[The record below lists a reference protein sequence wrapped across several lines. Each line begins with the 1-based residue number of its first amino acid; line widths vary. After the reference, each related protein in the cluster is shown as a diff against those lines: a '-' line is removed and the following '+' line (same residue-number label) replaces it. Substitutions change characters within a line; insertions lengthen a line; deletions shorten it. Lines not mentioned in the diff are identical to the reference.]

1 MIDTVLGLFLHFCL
15 LSFFAVGGALAMVA
29 DMHRFLVI
37 EQQLMTSQQ
46 FANAVALAQIAP
58 GPNILFVTLLGLQ
71 AAGAWGAV
79 ATSVGIMLPSSLITF
94 YTHRLRNRYAE
105 HPLTRSLKLGL
116 GPIAIGLVTSTG
128 IVLAKTADANWLMAA
143 ITITTVF
150 VIAKTKVNPMWL
162 FAIGALVG
170 VVGIP
175 VVNSG
180 P

>member
-1 MIDTVLGLFLHFCL
+1 MIDTVISLFVHFCL

-71 AAGAWGAV
+71 AAGAWGAL

-94 YTHRLRNRYAE
+94 FAHRLRNRYAE
-105 HPLTRSLKLGL
+105 HPLTQSLKLGL
-116 GPIAIGLVTSTG
+116 GPIAIGLVTATG
-128 IVLAKTADANWLMAA
+128 IVLAKTADDNWLMALL
-143 ITITTVF
+143 TIATV
-150 VIAKTKVNPMWL
+150 VIVAKTKLNPMWL
-162 FAIGALVG
+162 FAVGALVG
-170 VVGIP
+170 IVGIP
-175 VVNSG
+175 VVNFG
-180 P
+180 

>member
-1 MIDTVLGLFLHFCL
+1 MDTVISLFVHFCL

-37 EQQLMTSQQ
+37 EQHLMTSQQ

-94 YTHRLRNRYAE
+94 YAHRLRNRYVE
-105 HPLTRSLKLGL
+105 HPLTQSLKLGL
-116 GPIAIGLVTSTG
+116 APIAIGLVTSTG
-128 IVLAKTADANWLMAA
+128 IVLAKTADANWLMAFL
-143 ITITTVF
+143 TVAT
-150 VIAKTKVNPMWL
+150 VLSVAKTKVNPMWL
-162 FAIGALVG
+162 FAIGAMIG
-170 VVGIP
+170 IVGIP
-175 VVNSG
+175 VVNSSA
-180 P
+180 